1 MSVTIAAIL
10 AVAGALLF
18 GVSAVTE
25 RTGTKQVEHARGKFL
40 LGLMRQPVWLFG
52 IGATVLG
59 NVLHILALDKGPLS
73 VVEPLMVCALVFAAL
88 ISAHQTRHWNLA
100 VLAGAT
106 ACFLGIAGFL
116 AIGQP
121 EGGRSSVSSDVVLP
135 LAAGLAISLGAC
147 LAVAVRSSALR
158 PLALALASGIC
169 TGVGALLIK
178 LVTGEVSHGWGH
190 VFTNWAIY
198 GLAVL
203 GPLGF
208 MLNQRAFQHSTRVS
222 QVLSIVT
229 TVNPVVAVA
238 LGVGLLGEKIKHS
251 PLAITG
257 EALSLVLAIAGIV
270 VIARHSPQAK
280 HKVEADVQAGPQAK
294 QPH

>member
-1 MSVTIAAIL
+1 MSVTVATIL
-10 AVAGALLF
+10 ALAGALLF
-18 GVSAVTE
+18 GISAVTE
-25 RTGTKQVEHARGKFL
+25 RTGTKQVKHARGRSPKFIL
-40 LGLMRQPVWLFG
+40 DLVRQPVWLFG

-59 NVLHILALDKGPLS
+59 NVLHIVALDKGPLS
-73 VVEPLMVCALVFAAL
+73 LVEPLMVCALVFATL
-88 ISAHQTRHWNLA
+88 ISAYQTRHWDLA

-116 AIGQP
+116 ASGQP
-121 EGGRSSVSSDVVLP
+121 AGGRSSVSNDVVLP

-147 LAVAVRSSALR
+147 LAVANRSSALR
-158 PLALALASGIC
+158 PLALALASGIS

-178 LVTGEVSHGWGH
+178 LVTNEFSHGWGQ

-208 MLNQRAFQHSTRVS
+208 MLNQRAFQYSTRVS

-229 TVNPVVAVA
+229 TVNPIVAVA

-257 EALSLVLAIAGIV
+257 EALSLVLAIAG
-270 VIARHSPQAK
+270 AGQFSLDGRK
-280 HKVEADVQAGPQAK
+280 HR
-294 QPH
+294 

>member
-1 MSVTIAAIL
+1 LSITIATIL
-10 AVAGALLF
+10 ALAGALLF
-18 GVSAVTE
+18 GISAVTE
-25 RTGTKQVEHARGKFL
+25 RTGTKKVKREHGLSLKFL
-40 LGLMRQPVWLFG
+40 FDLVRQPVWLFG

-59 NVLHILALDKGPLS
+59 NVLHIFALDKGPLS
-73 VVEPLMVCALVFAAL
+73 LVEPLMVCALVFATL
-88 ISAHQTRHWNLA
+88 ISAYQTKNWDLA
-100 VLAGAT
+100 VIAGAT

-121 EGGRSSVSSDVVLP
+121 KGGKSSVSNDVVLP
-135 LAAGLAISLGAC
+135 LALGLAISLGAC
-147 LAVAVRSSALR
+147 VAVAKRSSALR
-158 PLALALASGIC
+158 PLALALASGIS

-190 VFTNWAIY
+190 VFTNWPIY

-238 LGVGLLGEKIKHS
+238 LGVGLLDEKIRHS

-257 EALSLVLAIAGIV
+257 EAVSLVLAIAGIV
-270 VIARHSPQAK
+270 VIAYHSPQAK
-280 HKVEADVQAGPQAK
+280 KKAEAENVRAGG
-294 QPH
+294 